1 MKKISFILAL
11 AVLPMIFSACGKKIE
26 EQAQKRADSL
36 QSIIDSKDGEIDAL
50 FDMLNQIEANLNT
63 ITDKYGKVQTL
74 RSTGIESGN
83 VKGEINEQMKTI
95 ENILADNKAKMA
107 SLNAKI
113 ANLSKENSKMQEFIS
128 NLESRMAEQE
138 NQIAELLTELENNKI
153 TIRNLNENVSNLT
166 RSNQEKDATIAH
178 QINEANKA
186 YFVVGTYKELLAKG
200 IAKKDGGFIGI
211 GKSQGVQSDMDINLF
226 TEIDRTR
233 VSVINVNMKN
243 VRILT
248 QHPEGS
254 YELVM
259 NENDEKEVAYLKIL
273 NTAKFWSLS
282 KYLVISTKK

>member
-11 AVLPMIFSACGKKIE
+11 AVLPMLFSACGKKIE

-113 ANLSKENSKMQEFIS
+113 ANLSKENSKMQEFIA

-273 NTAKFWSLS
+273 NTAKFWNLS

>member
-1 MKKISFILAL
+1 MKKLSFILAL
-11 AVLPMIFSACGKKIE
+11 AVLPMLFSACGKKIE

-83 VKGEINEQMKTI
+83 VKGEINEQMQTI
-95 ENILADNKAKMA
+95 ESILADNKAKMA

-113 ANLSKENSKMQEFIS
+113 ATLSKENSKMQEFIA

-138 NQIAELLTELENNKI
+138 NQIAELLTELENNKV
-153 TIRNLNENVSNLT
+153 TIRNLNENVNNLT

-178 QINEANKA
+178 QIAEANKA

-211 GKSQGVQSDMDINLF
+211 GKSQGVKSDMDINLF

-273 NTAKFWSLS
+273 NATKFWSIS

>member
-1 MKKISFILAL
+1 ML
-11 AVLPMIFSACGKKIE
+11 FSACGKKIE

-83 VKGEINEQMKTI
+83 VKGEINEQMQTI
-95 ENILADNKAKMA
+95 ESILADNKAKMA

-113 ANLSKENSKMQEFIS
+113 ATLSKENSKMQEFIA

-138 NQIAELLTELENNKI
+138 NQIAELLTELENNKV
-153 TIRNLNENVSNLT
+153 TIRNLNENVNNLT

-178 QINEANKA
+178 QIAEANKA

-211 GKSQGVQSDMDINLF
+211 GKSQGVKSDMDINLF

-273 NTAKFWSLS
+273 NANKFWSIS